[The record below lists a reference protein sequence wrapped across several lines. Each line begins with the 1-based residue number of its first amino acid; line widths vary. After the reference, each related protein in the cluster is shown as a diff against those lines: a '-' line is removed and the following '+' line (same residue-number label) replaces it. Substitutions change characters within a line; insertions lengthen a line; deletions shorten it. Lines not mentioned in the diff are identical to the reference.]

1 MLLDQID
8 IGGATILRAAAKN
21 YEHVVVVARPERYA
35 AVLDELK
42 QRSNVSLETRRVLA
56 SEAFSH
62 TAAYDAAIASRFA
75 SEAGVQVP
83 HELTPSLRKV
93 RDPRQGENPPPQAA
107 ASPARRE

>member
-62 TAAYDAAIASRFA
+62 TAAYDAAVASRFA
-75 SEAGVQVP
+75 SEAGGQFP
-83 HELTPSLRKV
+83 GTLTHSLRDV
-93 RDPRQGENPPPQAA
+93 PGLLSGENPRQHAPMDPP
-107 ASPARRE
+107 P